1 MVPQFG
7 LERTTM
13 NEDPLTGKERRA
25 ALRAFFIERRSLL
38 KPHDVGLPSY
48 GVRRC
53 RGSAVRKL
61 PSLLA

>member
-1 MVPQFG
+1 
-7 LERTTM
+7 M

-25 ALRAFFIERRSLL
+25 ALRAFLIERRSLL